1 MILDSFFAN
10 IRIGGGKSKMENRKN
25 TILLTVIAVATLLV
39 AVVGATF
46 AYFTAQGGNTVQQN
60 VTVESSRT
68 SNGSFVTYGQIA
80 ISANQ
85 ENFYD
90 GAGDLT
96 DSATGSVTYTS
107 SETAASQFCY
117 NVTLNIT
124 TNTFEY
130 TTVEE
135 TPELQFTVEKA
146 ANAANDPSFGEESTL
161 TSPVT
166 LITAQDITEG
176 TTAIQIPTTAGGA
189 DYKHVIDAG
198 ANTTIRDYWR
208 FTVTFVNL
216 DSDQNA
222 NTDKDFN
229 ATIDFAT
236 TPCA

>member
-1 MILDSFFAN
+1 
-10 IRIGGGKSKMENRKN
+10 MENRKN

-117 NVTLNIT
+117 TETLNIT
-124 TNTFEY
+124 SNTFGY
-130 TTVEE
+130 TTPEE
-135 TPELQFTVEKA
+135 TPELQFTAEKA
-146 ANAANDPSFGEESTL
+146 ANAANDPAFGEESTL

-166 LITAQDITEG
+166 LINAQDITEG

-189 DYKHVIDAG
+189 DYKHVIDAA

-222 NTDKDFN
+222 NTDKDFA

>member
-1 MILDSFFAN
+1 
-10 IRIGGGKSKMENRKN
+10 MENRKN

-46 AYFTAQGGNTVQQN
+46 AYFTAQGGNTVNQN
-60 VTVESSRT
+60 VTVESKRT
-68 SNGSFVTYGQIA
+68 SNGSFVTYGEITVT
-80 ISANQ
+80 ANQ
-85 ENFYD
+85 ENFAQGKPD
-90 GAGDLT
+90 RT
-96 DSATGSVTYTS
+96 DSATGKVEYTS

-117 NVTLNIT
+117 TVTLNIT
-124 TNTFEY
+124 NNTFEY

-135 TPELQFTVEKA
+135 TPELQFTAEKA
-146 ANAANDPSFGEESTL
+146 ANAAEIPGFGKESTL

-166 LITAQDITEG
+166 LINAQDITEG
-176 TTAIQIPTTAGGA
+176 NTAIKIPTTAGGV
-189 DYKHVIDAG
+189 DYKHVIDA
-198 ANTTIRDYWR
+198 AADTKVRDYWR

-222 NTDKDFN
+222 NTGKNFK